1 MAVVVVP
8 NNTTGLKGGFGYHST
23 EKVTKH
29 TNIHN
34 KIFSTIT

>member
-8 NNTTGLKGGFGYHST
+8 NNTTGLKGGFGYHPT

-29 TNIHN
+29 IQTYIP
-34 KIFSTIT
+34 KSFLL